1 MSYSREFL
9 IKQFKKGVKDYLPIA
24 SAAEAMINY
33 KLSQLDE
40 DDWARIE
47 EFFNSFKFP
56 LHVYRGL
63 NVKSEKDVDFKNPG
77 NNWTV
82 DTALFH
88 APLSAFR
95 NSNYILEG
103 YIDEDQ
109 IDWPE
114 TVQNFM
120 YYSVNAARNQRY
132 PENEVTLKKRQ
143 VPHDLTGAMKESL
156 TEDVDVPDKPSAQDK
171 FRYYWEL
178 ESRAIKQPQDLLRKF
193 KNKFP
198 NQYDIWGETF
208 EWMLEHNEDSFVE
221 PENYA
226 LYLEY
231 DLDTNWGYIAIVE
244 FKGRYQ
250 ESLNEVYPQKNETKS
265 DFINRFMRVTAK
277 EYPDVKQ
284 RYAVANS
291 YWDNRDRKRLNEEI
305 DDKAVALIFGSLDY
319 SELRGKVIF
328 TQKEDVVDVDV
339 NLVNLPQSQ
348 FLGFHIHSGSEC
360 TGNEKDP
367 FKNAKTHF
375 NPSRKS
381 HPEHA
386 GDLPALYSSNGQIH
400 TTFETDKFTIADI
413 IGKTI
418 IIHSDRDDFTSQP
431 AGDAGD
437 KIACGVI
444 KKYTLEEA
452 YLDAEEK
459 FWDYRTKE
467 VEPGQYIDT
476 TRNEIRWVDD
486 MLEDP
491 AYYEKKG
498 YTARIVEMSPE
509 EYFEQCA
516 ELFGNSIEAQKR
528 QIAADT
534 GVLDDLT
541 QVIKKYHKRFPI
553 PFINIKDRTQEGR
566 HRMYVLGELFGWDKK
581 VPVLIIQDVN
591 NVRVT
596 GKEIK

>member
-9 IKQFKKGVKDYLPIA
+9 IQQFKKGVRKYLPIA
-24 SAAEAMINY
+24 SAAETMINY

-40 DDWARIE
+40 DHWARIE

-63 NVKSEKDVDFKNPG
+63 NVKSEKDVNFKNPG

-95 NSNYILEG
+95 NKNYILEG

-114 TVQNFM
+114 TVQNFI
-120 YYSVNAARNQRY
+120 YYSVNAANNQRY
-132 PENEVTLKKRQ
+132 PENEVTLKKGQ
-143 VPHDLTGAMKESL
+143 VPHDLTGSMKEAL
-156 TEDVDVPDKPSAQDK
+156 TEDLNVPDKPSAQDK

-178 ESRAIKQPQDLLRKF
+178 ESRAIKQPEDLLRKF

-198 NQYDIWGETF
+198 NQYDIWGENF
-208 EWMLEHNEDSFVE
+208 EWMLEHNEESFVE
-221 PENYA
+221 PQNYA

-231 DLDTNWGYIAIVE
+231 DLDANWGYIAIVE

-250 ESLNEVYPQKNETKS
+250 ESLNEATIDITDRLNKLLDRFDPADYTPDDYEAVIYSEVANELRPEGYNNAVIQKVVDTYIAQQEKRLQALTEVYPQKNESKS
-265 DFINRFMRVTAK
+265 DFINRFMRVTAE

-291 YWDNRDRKRLNEEI
+291 YWDKR
-305 DDKAVALIFGSLDY
+305 S
-319 SELRGKVIF
+319 
-328 TQKEDVVDVDV
+328 
-339 NLVNLPQSQ
+339 
-348 FLGFHIHSGSEC
+348 
-360 TGNEKDP
+360 
-367 FKNAKTHF
+367 KN
-375 NPSRKS
+375 
-381 HPEHA
+381 
-386 GDLPALYSSNGQIH
+386 
-400 TTFETDKFTIADI
+400 
-413 IGKTI
+413 
-418 IIHSDRDDFTSQP
+418 
-431 AGDAGD
+431 
-437 KIACGVI
+437 
-444 KKYTLEEA
+444 EA
-452 YLDAEEK
+452 YLDPEEK

-476 TRNEIRWVDD
+476 TRNELRWVDD

-491 AYYEKKG
+491 DYYEQKKG
-498 YTARIVEMSPE
+498 YTGRIIEMSPE
-509 EYFEQCA
+509 DYFKECA
-516 ELFGNSIEAQKR
+516 NLFGTSIEAQKR

-534 GVLDDLT
+534 GVLDKLT
-541 QVIKKYHKRFPI
+541 QVIKKYHRRFPI

-591 NVRVT
+591 NIRVP

>member
-9 IKQFKKGVKDYLPIA
+9 IKQFKKGVKDYMPIA
-24 SAAEAMINY
+24 SAAETLINH

-95 NSNYILEG
+95 NSTYILEG

-120 YYSVNAARNQRY
+120 YYSVNAARNERY
-132 PENEVTLKKRQ
+132 PENEITLKKGQ
-143 VPHDLTGAMKESL
+143 VPHDLTGSIKESL
-156 TEDVDVPDKPSAQDK
+156 NEATLDITNRLNKVLDKIDPADYTPEDYEAAIYSEVAN
-171 FRYYWEL
+171 EL
-178 ESRAIKQPQDLLRKF
+178 R
-193 KNKFP
+193 
-198 NQYDIWGETF
+198 
-208 EWMLEHNEDSFVE
+208 
-221 PENYA
+221 PEGYNNYA
-226 LYLEY
+226 IQKVV
-231 DLDTNWGYIAIVE
+231 DTYIAQ
-244 FKGRYQ
+244 KQ
-250 ESLNEVYPQKNETKS
+250 ERLQALTEVYPQKNESKS
-265 DFINRFMRVTAK
+265 DFINRFMRVTAE

-291 YWDNRDRKRLNEEI
+291 YWDKR
-305 DDKAVALIFGSLDY
+305 S
-319 SELRGKVIF
+319 
-328 TQKEDVVDVDV
+328 
-339 NLVNLPQSQ
+339 
-348 FLGFHIHSGSEC
+348 
-360 TGNEKDP
+360 
-367 FKNAKTHF
+367 KN
-375 NPSRKS
+375 
-381 HPEHA
+381 
-386 GDLPALYSSNGQIH
+386 
-400 TTFETDKFTIADI
+400 
-413 IGKTI
+413 
-418 IIHSDRDDFTSQP
+418 
-431 AGDAGD
+431 
-437 KIACGVI
+437 
-444 KKYTLEEA
+444 EA
-452 YLDAEEK
+452 YLDPEEK

-476 TRNEIRWVDD
+476 TRNELRWVDD

-491 AYYEKKG
+491 DYYEKKKG
-498 YTARIVEMSPE
+498 YTGRIIEMSPE
-509 EYFEQCA
+509 EYFKECA
-516 ELFGNSIEAQKR
+516 NLFGNSIEAQKR

-534 GVLDDLT
+534 NVLDKLT

-591 NVRVT
+591 NVRVP

>member
-9 IKQFKKGVKDYLPIA
+9 IKQFKKGVRAYMPIA
-24 SAAEAMINY
+24 SAAETLINH

-95 NSNYILEG
+95 NSTYILEG

-120 YYSVNAARNQRY
+120 YYSVNAARNERY
-132 PENEVTLKKRQ
+132 PENEVTLKKGQ
-143 VPHDLTGAMKESL
+143 VPHDLTGSMKESINEATL
-156 TEDVDVPDKPSAQDK
+156 DITNRLNKILDKIDPADYTPEDYEAVIYDRVAN
-171 FRYYWEL
+171 EL
-178 ESRAIKQPQDLLRKF
+178 R
-193 KNKFP
+193 
-198 NQYDIWGETF
+198 
-208 EWMLEHNEDSFVE
+208 
-221 PENYA
+221 PEGYNNYA
-226 LYLEY
+226 IQKVV
-231 DLDTNWGYIAIVE
+231 DTYIAQ
-244 FKGRYQ
+244 KQ
-250 ESLNEVYPQKNETKS
+250 ERLQALTEVYPQKNESKS
-265 DFINRFMRVTAK
+265 DFINRFMRVTAE

-291 YWDNRDRKRLNEEI
+291 YWDKR
-305 DDKAVALIFGSLDY
+305 S
-319 SELRGKVIF
+319 
-328 TQKEDVVDVDV
+328 
-339 NLVNLPQSQ
+339 
-348 FLGFHIHSGSEC
+348 
-360 TGNEKDP
+360 
-367 FKNAKTHF
+367 KN
-375 NPSRKS
+375 
-381 HPEHA
+381 
-386 GDLPALYSSNGQIH
+386 
-400 TTFETDKFTIADI
+400 
-413 IGKTI
+413 
-418 IIHSDRDDFTSQP
+418 
-431 AGDAGD
+431 
-437 KIACGVI
+437 
-444 KKYTLEEA
+444 EA
-452 YLDAEEK
+452 YLDPEEK

-491 AYYEKKG
+491 DYYEQKKG
-498 YTARIVEMSPE
+498 YTGRIIEMSPE
-509 EYFEQCA
+509 EYFKECA

-534 GVLDDLT
+534 NVLDKLT

-591 NVRVT
+591 NVRIP